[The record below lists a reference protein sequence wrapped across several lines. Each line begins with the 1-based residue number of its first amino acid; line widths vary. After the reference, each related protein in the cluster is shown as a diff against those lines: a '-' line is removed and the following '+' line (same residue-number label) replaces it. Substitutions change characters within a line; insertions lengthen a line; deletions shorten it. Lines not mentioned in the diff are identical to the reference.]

1 MKRDT
6 KEEYRHL
13 CLPTPQQCEE
23 MKQEYTIINEKW
35 IELDD
40 KYNNEELEQKLL
52 GNDSNQNQVKGYTN
66 I

>member
-1 MKRDT
+1 M
-6 KEEYRHL
+6 EH
-13 CLPTPQQCEE
+13 
-23 MKQEYTIINEKW
+23 EYTIINEKW